1 MTYFA
6 LSESVRINTVAIVS
20 NPPGQTTE
28 NGKETQTYWRG
39 LVVTSA
45 LVLGLA
51 VCGYFLQPDC
61 AEIPLTAIICLTG
74 YVLGIP
80 IGMAASPHKDEA
92 SHFKVMGGLVA
103 LFVSGLVASKFV
115 QLDFKETFL
124 NSTLNS
130 GRSMLFL
137 SLFVLG
143 IVQTFIFRRYSDA
156 TRLQDQYEKEK
167 RSKDDE
173 RA

>member
-1 MTYFA
+1 MTHFA
-6 LSESVRINTVAIVS
+6 LSDSVRINTVAIMQS
-20 NPPGQTTE
+20 PPGQATKT
-28 NGKETQTYWRG
+28 GKETPTYFWG
-39 LVVTSA
+39 LVVTSL
-45 LVLGLA
+45 LVVGLA
-51 VCGYFLQPDC
+51 LCGYLLQPDC
-61 AEIPLTAIICLTG
+61 AEVPLTAIICLTG

-103 LFVSGLVASKFV
+103 SFVSGLVASKLV

-124 NSTLNS
+124 SSSLQS

-143 IVQTFIFRRYSDA
+143 IVQTFIFRRYSDT
-156 TRLQDQYEKEK
+156 TRPRDQYVPKPAE
-167 RSKDDE
+167 DDE